1 MYYLYLYI
9 CFLLHISEV
18 FIDNFIK
25 YIFDPFLFLFFWD
38 ACNSNVSMPDDLEVP

>member
-25 YIFDPFLFLFFWD
+25 YIFDPFSFYSSGTPVIQMLV
-38 ACNSNVSMPDDLEVP
+38 CPMT